1 MTAMAHLGKAPP
13 LLAPW
18 TEAPVALG
26 FPEASVPVALVPVG
40 EGDEVRV
47 AGTDVAESADA
58 EDAAAA
64 DLEEAAEAEDME
76 AITESAKVVSGG

>member
-1 MTAMAHLGKAPP
+1 MRCGHCQTTCRSRDAEK
-13 LLAPW
+13 
-18 TEAPVALG
+18 
-26 FPEASVPVALVPVG
+26 FN
-40 EGDEVRV
+40 
-47 AGTDVAESADA
+47 AESADA